1 MKDENEIV
9 EGRSVFSSLSRTI
22 IFKIITVSSLVTI
35 FSTGIQLYRDYANN
49 VSEVE
54 SEMTSVSNLI
64 VPELSYNLWHLD
76 IKALKMQLHSLSSTG
91 EFSYV
96 ELAYDNKTL
105 VSGTEEEF
113 IRKKEK
119 TWPLIY
125 SYKGEERK
133 LGTLKVVTDL
143 DPYINHVLDT
153 AIFILVANF
162 IKTFIV
168 AFAMIYI
175 LRTNVMA
182 HLNLL
187 SNKMKNFKLDNLET
201 EDIKLNRPESE
212 SIDELDIV
220 VDSVNKMRRNLYSD
234 LVKIEEDRR
243 EKEDLTHKLNQSQK
257 MEALGR
263 LAGGIAHDFNNILHL
278 MMGSAE
284 QCVYYLES
292 QKYEKL
298 QKYLN
303 NIVEFAERGDKLI
316 RQILMYTHQKKV
328 EHAEIDLVNVIK
340 GSLDMMRSTLPANIK
355 INFDFDHP
363 VKVFGD
369 VTQMQ
374 QIIMNFCTN
383 ARDSIGKK
391 NGQINITTKYNALQ
405 KKVQVVIEDNGEGIS
420 KELQAKIYEPYFS
433 TKPVNKGTG
442 MGLSIIQSIIQQMK
456 GTIELFSE
464 EGKGATFIITLPI
477 FQVEEMAV
485 ESVDTK
491 SSEAQKISLDDKKV
505 LILDDEEFIANL
517 HRDYIDRH
525 GAHVVTYTSPI
536 KALSDLEAGLEV
548 DVILADLSM
557 PEMSGFEFA
566 KSYSKWGGKAPI
578 VLLTG
583 HEESVLSENDIT
595 QYNIEEILLKP
606 INLDELLEVL
616 TSIERTRP

>member
-1 MKDENEIV
+1 MNDIDNPEN
-9 EGRSVFSSLSRTI
+9 SNVFSSLSKAI
-22 IFKIITVSSLVTI
+22 IFKIIAMSSLITI
-35 FSTGIQLYRDYANN
+35 LSTGIQLYRDYSNN
-49 VSEVE
+49 VSNVEV
-54 SEMTSVSNLI
+54 EMTSVSNLI

-96 ELAYDNKTL
+96 ELIYDNKTL
-105 VSGTEEEF
+105 VSGNEEEF
-113 IRKKEK
+113 TRKKEK

-125 SYKGEERK
+125 SYKGEERT
-133 LGTLKVVTDL
+133 LGSLRVVTDL

-153 AIFILVANF
+153 AIFILIANF

-168 AFAMIYI
+168 AFVMIYI
-175 LRTNVMA
+175 LRMHVMS

-201 EDIKLNRPESE
+201 EEIKLNRPQTD

-220 VDSVNKMRRNLYSD
+220 VNSVNKMRRNLYTD
-234 LVKIEEDRR
+234 LVKMEEDRR
-243 EKEDLTHKLNQSQK
+243 ENEELTHKLNQSQK

-284 QCVYYLES
+284 QCVYYLEN
-292 QKYEKL
+292 QKYDKL
-298 QKYLN
+298 EKYLN

-328 EHAEIDLVNVIK
+328 EHKEIEIVSVIK
-340 GSLDMMRSTLPANIK
+340 GGLDMMRSTLPANIN
-355 INFDFDHP
+355 INFDYDVP
-363 VKVFGD
+363 VKVSGD
-369 VTQMQ
+369 ITQMQ

-383 ARDSIGKK
+383 ARDSIGRK
-391 NGQINITTKYNALQ
+391 NGQINITSKFNPL
-405 KKVQVVIEDNGEGIS
+405 KKNVQIVIEDNGEGIS

-442 MGLSIIQSIIQQMK
+442 MGLSIIQSIIQQMQGK
-456 GTIELFSE
+456 IELFSE
-464 EGKGATFIITLPI
+464 EGKGATFIITLPTNS
-477 FQVEEMAV
+477 QVDDVQAI
-485 ESVDTK
+485 
-491 SSEAQKISLDDKKV
+491 SENEKIEAIVSLKDKRI
-505 LILDDEEFIANL
+505 LILDDEEFIAHL
-517 HRDYIDRH
+517 HRDFVERH
-525 GAHVVTYTSPI
+525 DAQVKTYTSPI
-536 KALSDLEAGLEV
+536 KALEDLKAGLGI

-557 PEMSGFEFA
+557 PEMSGFDFA
-566 KSYSKWGGKAPI
+566 KSYTKAGGKAPI

-583 HEESVLSENDIT
+583 HEESILTEGDLS

-606 INLDELLEVL
+606 INLEELLDVL
-616 TSIERTRP
+616 ATI